1 MWNIPNRHRNDPQIN
16 QSLVRLPQP
25 CVRDSEVNRSQLVFN
40 SDPTMQKLLKRTAQ
54 AQRQAGRR
62 AKKVHRRDEFDT
74 RRRNNQ
80 YLKMANDEIRQN
92 LKDSRR
98 ARKEDWEMGPLA
110 PKRDLGFNGYGTFRE
125 NLRQDWTNNGMN
137 PIDPKVLEQR
147 CAWAGGVKQLC
158 LAPQDR
164 VVILDGPDKGKVDRI
179 QSVNKLNGSVTLENH
194 HKALFQTWLDG
205 KHHAQAMPISV
216 GSIRLVYPITNPKT
230 GITKDTIINEI
241 KPIPAN
247 MESDNMSLDRW
258 EYGNKWDRLVLGIN
272 VSIPWPEVQA
282 PKFDTYDIDTTRD
295 KVEARTFFYNLLSP
309 PMPNVIIDE
318 LRNKYSKF
326 RTRHDPEYIA
336 MKELQERMKK
346 GNPAVLKSMQ
356 TPLEEFHEK
365 QRELKEARGEP
376 ELSEHMLTKLGEII
390 AKTKAT
396 SLEDA
401 GITPL
406 PTEPAEKT
414 PEKTVDAP

>member
-1 MWNIPNRHRNDPQIN
+1 
-16 QSLVRLPQP
+16 
-25 CVRDSEVNRSQLVFN
+25 
-40 SDPTMQKLLKRTAQ
+40 
-54 AQRQAGRR
+54 
-62 AKKVHRRDEFDT
+62 
-74 RRRNNQ
+74 
-80 YLKMANDEIRQN
+80 
-92 LKDSRR
+92 
-98 ARKEDWEMGPLA
+98 
-110 PKRDLGFNGYGTFRE
+110 
-125 NLRQDWTNNGMN
+125 
-137 PIDPKVLEQR
+137 
-147 CAWAGGVKQLC
+147 
-158 LAPQDR
+158 
-164 VVILDGPDKGKVDRI
+164 
-179 QSVNKLNGSVTLENH
+179 
-194 HKALFQTWLDG
+194 
-205 KHHAQAMPISV
+205 
-216 GSIRLVYPITNPKT
+216 
-230 GITKDTIINEI
+230 
-241 KPIPAN
+241 
-247 MESDNMSLDRW
+247 MSLDRW

-406 PTEPAEKT
+406 PTEPTEKT